1 MRSPTLR
8 PLLAVAV
15 AALTLPLMGTQ
26 CTARSIC
33 DKSLQCQEEENDRSF
48 SDDAPAVCAV
58 EYEANISA
66 LYANE
71 EEECHR
77 LADAIQ
83 ALDGCRLNLKCDD
96 FVEQDLGGEC
106 DDERD
111 AVDDARDD
119 VDGIECSAQE

>member
-1 MRSPTLR
+1 MHHHIR
-8 PLLAVAV
+8 PFLAVAV
-15 AALTLPLMGTQ
+15 AVFTLPLMGTQ
-26 CTARSIC
+26 CTASNIC
-33 DKSLQCQEEENDRSF
+33 NKNAECQEEENDRTF

-58 EYEANISA
+58 EYEANINA

-77 LADAIQ
+77 LADAIL

-111 AVDDARDD
+111 NLDDARDD
-119 VDGIECSAQE
+119 VDGFECSAQE